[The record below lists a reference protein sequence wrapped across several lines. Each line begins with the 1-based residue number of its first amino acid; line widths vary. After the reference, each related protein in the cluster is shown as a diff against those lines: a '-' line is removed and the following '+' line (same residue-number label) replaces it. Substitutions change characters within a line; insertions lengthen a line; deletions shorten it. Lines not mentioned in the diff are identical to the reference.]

1 MTCHIQENI
10 NHINIIA
17 VMKREYI
24 IPSVNELAF
33 VSAAVMENVSAGG
46 LLGGT
51 SPEELNDP
59 GDIH

>member
-1 MTCHIQENI
+1 
-10 NHINIIA
+10 
-17 VMKREYI
+17 MKREYI

>member
-1 MTCHIQENI
+1 MI
-10 NHINIIA
+10 

-24 IPSVNELAF
+24 IPDSEVLSF
-33 VSAAVMENVSAGG
+33 VSASIMQEISAGG